1 MVKSI
6 QFMGIRC
13 TSKIDAFKLHK
24 HVQWKQLFLHEFY
37 LKKENIA
44 QRTFSLFPIRLSSS
58 SRILWSCLFLLVKSF
73 LKKRRKIINFRIVSV
88 GRGIY
93 ANFTTLS
100 MLNQMK
106 FCSQSDSAH
115 SLLRGGRKT
124 VGCRWLQEGHLLHP
138 PPPDQWCPCIVLTNT
153 RVCNFVALTT
163 CATTTTTRV
172 PKSAAEFHAF
182 MLDSRAYK

>member
-1 MVKSI
+1 
-6 QFMGIRC
+6 MGIRC

-115 SLLRGGRKT
+115 SLLRGVVKLSA
-124 VGCRWLQEGHLLHP
+124 VGDSKRGTCFTPLPPTSDVLVLCSPTHEFAILLHLQHVQRQQP
-138 PPPDQWCPCIVLTNT
+138 LEFQNLPRNST
-153 RVCNFVALTT
+153 RLC
-163 CATTTTTRV
+163 
-172 PKSAAEFHAF
+172 
-182 MLDSRAYK
+182 

>member
-6 QFMGIRC
+6 QFLEMPC
-13 TSKIDAFKLHK
+13 TSKIDALKLHK

-106 FCSQSDSAH
+106 FCSQSAGAH
-115 SLLRGGRKT
+115 SLLRGVVKLSA
-124 VGCRWLQEGHLLHP
+124 VGDFQEGHLLHP
-138 PPPDQWCPCIVLTNT
+138 PPSPDQWCPCIVLTNT

-172 PKSAAEFHAF
+172 LKSATEFHA
-182 MLDSRAYK
+182 LY